1 MSSGEDNY
9 GADSRD
15 GYDDGHNVDD
25 QEDGAGD
32 PGSNYENE
40 ADNENDDGK
49 NRNLA
54 IAIRSVNLKNGVI
67 KRCTQGPL

>member
-9 GADSRD
+9 GADSGD
-15 GYDDGHNVDD
+15 VNEDGHNAEFE

-32 PGSNYENE
+32 LASNYENE

-49 NRNLA
+49 AL
-54 IAIRSVNLKNGVI
+54 LH
-67 KRCTQGPL
+67 